1 MDEFQS
7 KEELNVEKMLGK
19 TDTLDGSHYPQGLY
33 LLRITENIAVA
44 VRLRI
49 NQGYIP
55 VILVA

>member
-19 TDTLDGSHYPQGLY
+19 ADESGSYPQGL
-33 LLRITENIAVA
+33 LPFPIRFTENIAVE
-44 VRLRI
+44 VGLRI